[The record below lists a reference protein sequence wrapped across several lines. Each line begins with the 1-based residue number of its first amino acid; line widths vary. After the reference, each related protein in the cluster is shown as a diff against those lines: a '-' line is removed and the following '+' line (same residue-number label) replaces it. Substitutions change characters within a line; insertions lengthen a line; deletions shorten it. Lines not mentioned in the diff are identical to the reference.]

1 MTTNHGEAGMAVNR
15 PHNIDDEVLGA
26 VLGLASDLDLPAV
39 LQNFVETCARLT
51 DSPYAA
57 INSFS
62 PSGQSVLFVQVGVDE
77 RTAANLP
84 HPPGFHGV
92 LRNIPDRGTLM
103 LFDLMKDPSFEGFP
117 PGHPPMHQ
125 FLGTAIRVRDKVF
138 GHLYL
143 AEKPGGFTRRD
154 AYIVEAL
161 AAAAGVA
168 IQNAQLYELA
178 ARRERWLRAGQ
189 ELTTLLL
196 SGEKDEEEILHEIV
210 STSRD
215 IADADTAALVL
226 PGVGGRLF
234 FEFAEGWSDAE
245 ILGVEVPPDGVAGTA
260 LASGWGVLLDLTTA
274 PGIRVPQMRRF
285 GPALYA
291 PMGTPEDP
299 VGVLVL
305 LRRPGREAFD
315 ETDLATAETF
325 AGQASI
331 AMILAAARQAQ
342 AAAELAGERDR
353 IARDLHDLA
362 IQQLFATGMQ
372 LETVRRRAARGVDA
386 TELVS
391 IVEES
396 LDNVDSTVRQIRA
409 IVHALRDP
417 DAATGLVE
425 RLRREASLART
436 GLSFAPSLVVT
447 IDGHVLG
454 SESRA
459 EPSLADDETV
469 VDDIVGDGLADDVV
483 AVVREGLAN
492 AARHA
497 HASSVQV
504 TVAVTSVAPDML
516 PGVAGSGEVVVE
528 VRDDGVGLGQ
538 VSGRRSGTGNLAS
551 RARQHGGEFTLE
563 PNPDGQGALVRWTV
577 PLT

>member
-1 MTTNHGEAGMAVNR
+1 MTTNHGETDMAVHR

-39 LQNFVETCARLT
+39 LQNFVETCASLT
-51 DSPYAA
+51 DAPYAA

-62 PSGQSVLFVQVGVDE
+62 PAGDSILFVQVGIDE
-77 RTAANLP
+77 RTAENLP

-92 LRNIPDRGTLM
+92 LRNIPDRGTLT

-196 SGEKDEEEILHEIV
+196 SGEKDEEEILQEIV
-210 STSRD
+210 STSRC
-215 IADADTAALVL
+215 IADADTAALIL
-226 PGVGGRLF
+226 PGVGKRLF
-234 FEFAEGWSDAE
+234 IEFAEGWSNTE
-245 ILGVEVPPDGVAGTA
+245 ILGVEVPPDGIAGTA
-260 LASGWGVLLDLTTA
+260 LASGWGVLLDLATA
-274 PGIRVPQMRRF
+274 PGIRVPEMRRF

-305 LRRPGREAFD
+305 LRRPGREPFD

-325 AGQASI
+325 AGQAAI
-331 AMILAAARQAQ
+331 AMILAAARQSQ
-342 AAAELAGERDR
+342 AEAELAGERDR

-396 LDNVDSTVRQIRA
+396 LDNVDSTVKQIRA

-436 GLSFAPSLVVT
+436 GLSFAPSLVIT

-459 EPSLADDETV
+459 DPSLADDETV
-469 VDDIVGDGLADDVV
+469 VDDFVADGLADDVV

-504 TVAVTSVAPDML
+504 TVAITSLAVDML
-516 PGVAGSGEVVVE
+516 PGVAGGGEVVVE
-528 VRDDGVGLGQ
+528 VRDDGVGLDH
-538 VSGRRSGTGNLAS
+538 VTGRRSGTGNLAS

-563 PNPDGQGALVRWTV
+563 PNPEGAGTLVRWSV
-577 PLT
+577 PLQ

>member
-1 MTTNHGEAGMAVNR
+1 MAGHR
-15 PHNIDDEVLGA
+15 PHEIDDEVLGA
-26 VLGLASDLDLPAV
+26 VVELASDLELPVV

-57 INSFS
+57 INSLAPTGS
-62 PSGQSVLFVQVGVDE
+62 SMLFVQVGIDE
-77 RTAANLP
+77 RTAESLP
-84 HPPGFHGV
+84 HPPGNHGV
-92 LRNIPDRGTLM
+92 LRNIPDHGTLV

-125 FLGTAIRVRDKVF
+125 FLGTAIRVRDKIF

-143 AEKPGGFTRRD
+143 AEKPGGFNRRD

-196 SGEKDEEEILHEIV
+196 SGEKDEEEILQEIV
-210 STSRD
+210 STSRY
-215 IADADTAALVL
+215 IADADTAALIL
-226 PGVGGRLF
+226 PGVGRRLF
-234 FEFAEGWSDAE
+234 IEFAEGWSDE
-245 ILGVEVPPDGVAGTA
+245 DILGVEVPPDGIAGTA
-260 LASGWGVLLDLTTA
+260 LASGWGVLLDLATA
-274 PGIRVPQMRRF
+274 PGIRVPEMRRF

-291 PMGTPEDP
+291 PMGTPDDP

-305 LRRPGREAFD
+305 LRKPGREPFD

-325 AGQASI
+325 AGQAAI
-331 AMILAAARQAQ
+331 AMILAAARQSQ

-391 IVEES
+391 IVEEA
-396 LDNVDSTVRQIRA
+396 LDNVDSTVKQIRA

-436 GLSFAPSLVVT
+436 GLSFAPSLVIT

-454 SESRA
+454 SESRG
-459 EPSLADDETV
+459 EQSLADDETV
-469 VDDIVGDGLADDVV
+469 VDDFVADGLADDVV

-504 TVAVTSVAPDML
+504 IVAITSVAADML
-516 PGVAGSGEVVVE
+516 PGVAGGGEVVVE
-528 VRDDGVGLGQ
+528 VRDDGVGLDQ

-551 RARQHGGEFTLE
+551 RARQHGGDFTLA
-563 PNPDGQGALVRWTV
+563 PNPEGAGTLVRWSV
-577 PLT
+577 PLQ

>member
-1 MTTNHGEAGMAVNR
+1 MTTTHGEDGMAVNR

-39 LQNFVETCARLT
+39 LQNFVETCASLT
-51 DSPYAA
+51 NSPYAA

-62 PSGQSVLFVQVGVDE
+62 QSGDSVLFVQVGIDE
-77 RTAANLP
+77 RTAESLP

-92 LRNIPDRGTLM
+92 LRTIPERGTLM

-125 FLGTAIRVRDKVF
+125 FLGTAIRVRDKIF

-196 SGEKDEEEILHEIV
+196 SGEKDEEEILQEIV
-210 STSRD
+210 STSRY
-215 IADADTAALVL
+215 IADADTAALIL

-234 FEFAEGWSDAE
+234 IEFAEGWSDAD
-245 ILGVEVPPDGVAGTA
+245 ILGVEVPHDGIAGTA
-260 LASGWGVLLDLTTA
+260 LASGWGVLLDLATA
-274 PGIRVPQMRRF
+274 PGIRVPEMRRF

-325 AGQASI
+325 AGQAAI
-331 AMILAAARQAQ
+331 AMILASARQSQ
-342 AAAELAGERDR
+342 AEAELAGERDR

-391 IVEES
+391 IVEEA
-396 LDNVDSTVRQIRA
+396 LDNVDSTVKQIRA

-436 GLSFAPSLVVT
+436 GLSFAPSLVIT

-459 EPSLADDETV
+459 EPSLADDESV
-469 VDDIVGDGLADDVV
+469 VDDFVADGLADDVV

-504 TVAVTSVAPDML
+504 TVAITSLATDMI
-516 PGVAGSGEVVVE
+516 PGVAGGGEVLVE
-528 VRDDGVGLGQ
+528 VRDDGVGLDQ

-551 RARQHGGEFTLE
+551 RARQHGGDFTLE
-563 PNPDGQGALVRWTV
+563 PNPEGAGTLVRWWA

>member
-1 MTTNHGEAGMAVNR
+1 MRPIDGEAHMAVHR
-15 PHNIDDEVLGA
+15 PHDIDDEVLGA
-26 VLGLASDLDLPAV
+26 VLGLAADLELPVV

-57 INSFS
+57 INSFAPTGS
-62 PSGQSVLFVQVGVDE
+62 SMLFVQVGVDE
-77 RTAANLP
+77 RTAENLP
-84 HPPGFHGV
+84 HPPGNHGV
-92 LRNIPDRGTLM
+92 LRNIPDRGTLV
-103 LFDLMKDPSFEGFP
+103 LFDLMKDPAFEGFP

-125 FLGTAIRVRDKVF
+125 FLGTTIRVRDKVF

-143 AEKPGGFTRRD
+143 AEKPGGFNRRD

-196 SGEKDEEEILHEIV
+196 SGEKDEEEILQEIV
-210 STSRD
+210 STSRY
-215 IADADTAALVL
+215 IADADTAALIL
-226 PGVGGRLF
+226 PGVGRRLF
-234 FEFAEGWSDAE
+234 IEFAEGWSDE
-245 ILGVEVPPDGVAGTA
+245 DILGVEVPPDGVAGTA
-260 LASGWGVLLDLTTA
+260 LASGWGVLLDLATA
-274 PGIRVPQMRRF
+274 PGIRVPEMRRF

-291 PMGTPEDP
+291 PMGTPDDP

-305 LRRPGREAFD
+305 LRKPGREPFD

-325 AGQASI
+325 AGQAAI
-331 AMILAAARQAQ
+331 AMILAAARQSQ

-391 IVEES
+391 IVEEA
-396 LDNVDSTVRQIRA
+396 LDNVDSTVKQIRA

-436 GLSFAPSLVVT
+436 GLSFAPSLVIT

-454 SESRA
+454 SESRG
-459 EPSLADDETV
+459 EQSLADDETV
-469 VDDIVGDGLADDVV
+469 VDDFVADGLADDVV

-504 TVAVTSVAPDML
+504 TVAISSVSADML
-516 PGVAGSGEVVVE
+516 PGIAGGGEVLVE
-528 VRDDGVGLGQ
+528 VRDDGVGLDQ

-551 RARQHGGEFTLE
+551 RARQHGGDFTLT
-563 PNPDGQGALVRWTV
+563 PNPEGQGTLVRWSV

>member
-1 MTTNHGEAGMAVNR
+1 MTTNHRETDMAVRR

-26 VLGLASDLDLPAV
+26 VLDLASDLDLPAV
-39 LQNFVETCARLT
+39 LQNFVETCANLT

-62 PSGQSVLFVQVGVDE
+62 PAGDSILFVQVGIDE
-77 RTAANLP
+77 RTAENLP

-92 LRNIPDRGTLM
+92 LRKIPDRGTLT

-196 SGEKDEEEILHEIV
+196 SGEKDEEEILQEIV
-210 STSRD
+210 STSRY
-215 IADADTAALVL
+215 IADADTAALIL
-226 PGVGGRLF
+226 PGVGKRLF
-234 FEFAEGWSDAE
+234 IEFAEGWSDAD

-260 LASGWGVLLDLTTA
+260 LRSGWGVLLDLATA
-274 PGIRVPQMRRF
+274 PGIRVPEMRRF

-305 LRRPGREAFD
+305 LRKPGREPFD

-325 AGQASI
+325 AGQAAI
-331 AMILAAARQAQ
+331 AMILAAARQSQ
-342 AAAELAGERDR
+342 AEAELAGERDR

-391 IVEES
+391 IVEEA
-396 LDNVDSTVRQIRA
+396 LDNVDSTVKQIRA

-436 GLSFAPSLVVT
+436 GLSFAPSLVIT

-469 VDDIVGDGLADDVV
+469 VDDFVADGLADDVV

-504 TVAVTSVAPDML
+504 TVAITSLAVDML
-516 PGVAGSGEVVVE
+516 PGVAGGGEVVVE
-528 VRDDGVGLGQ
+528 VRDDGVGLDQ

-563 PNPDGQGALVRWTV
+563 PNPEGAGTLVRWSV
-577 PLT
+577 PLQ

>member
-15 PHNIDDEVLGA
+15 PHKIDDEVLGA

-51 DSPYAA
+51 GAPYAA

-62 PSGQSVLFVQVGVDE
+62 PNGESVLFVQVGVDE

-84 HPPGFHGV
+84 HPPGHHGV
-92 LRNIPDRGTLM
+92 LRTIPDRGTLT
-103 LFDLMKDPSFEGFP
+103 LFDLMKDPAFEGFP

-143 AEKPGGFTRRD
+143 AEKPSGFTRRD

-196 SGEKDEEEILHEIV
+196 SGEKDEEEILQEIV
-210 STSRD
+210 STSRY
-215 IADADTAALVL
+215 IADADTAALIL
-226 PGVGGRLF
+226 PGVGKRLF
-234 FEFAEGWSDAE
+234 IEFAEGWSDAD
-245 ILGVEVPPDGVAGTA
+245 ILGVEVPPDGIAGTA
-260 LASGWGVLLDLTTA
+260 LASGWGVLLDLATA
-274 PGIRVPQMRRF
+274 PGIRVPEMRRF

-305 LRRPGREAFD
+305 LRRPGREPFD

-325 AGQASI
+325 AGQAAI
-331 AMILAAARQAQ
+331 AMILAAARQSQ
-342 AAAELAGERDR
+342 AEAELAGERDR

-391 IVEES
+391 IVEEA

-436 GLSFAPSLVVT
+436 GLSFAPSLIIT

-454 SESRA
+454 SESRTD
-459 EPSLADDETV
+459 PSLADDESV
-469 VDDIVGDGLADDVV
+469 IDDFITDGLADDVV

-504 TVAVTSVAPDML
+504 TVAVTSLAADML
-516 PGVAGSGEVVVE
+516 PGVAGGGEVLVE
-528 VRDDGVGLGQ
+528 VRDDGVGLDQ

-551 RARQHGGEFTLE
+551 RARQHGGDFTLE
-563 PNPDGQGALVRWTV
+563 PNPEGAGTLVRWWA
-577 PLT
+577 PLA